1 MSRLTPGWHNGWVSA
16 LIGLHG
22 FTQAGRMFDEL
33 SHYLPRH
40 VEAPDLPGHGGSS
53 DLPTTF
59 ESVIRLVEW
68 LAAGEPPVLLGY
80 SMGGRLALRYALERS
95 VERLVLVS
103 AGPGIADAEAREG
116 RRQSDQQLAASLTE
130 GGIEAFI
137 DQWLANPLF
146 AGLSKRHE
154 IWRAVDRETRL
165 LNSPRGL
172 ASALVDF
179 GQGTQP
185 YLGDRLSGLTVPTL
199 IVAGADDEKYVA
211 IARSMHDAIEDSQL
225 AIIEGAGHAL
235 VGEAPAELGDLIS
248 HFLYQ

>member
-1 MSRLTPGWHNGWVSA
+1 MPRLTPRWHNGRVSA

-59 ESVIRLVEW
+59 ESVISLIEW
-68 LAAGEPPVLLGY
+68 LAAGEPPVLIGY
-80 SMGGRLALRYALERS
+80 SMGGRLALRYALERPA
-95 VERLVLVS
+95 ERLVLIS
-103 AGPGIADAEAREG
+103 AGPGIADEG
-116 RRQSDQQLAASLTE
+116 DRDNRRQSDQRLAATLSE
-130 GGIEAFI
+130 DGVEAFV

-146 AGLSKRHE
+146 TGLGRRHE

-165 LNSPRGL
+165 LNSAPGL

-185 YLGDRLSGLTVPTL
+185 YLGDRLSELAVPTL
-199 IVAGADDEKYVA
+199 IVAGANDPKYVG
-211 IARSMHDAIEDSQL
+211 IARSMHADVEDSQL
-225 AIIEGAGHAL
+225 VIIEGAGHAL
-235 VGEAPAELGDLIS
+235 VGEAPAELGDCIS